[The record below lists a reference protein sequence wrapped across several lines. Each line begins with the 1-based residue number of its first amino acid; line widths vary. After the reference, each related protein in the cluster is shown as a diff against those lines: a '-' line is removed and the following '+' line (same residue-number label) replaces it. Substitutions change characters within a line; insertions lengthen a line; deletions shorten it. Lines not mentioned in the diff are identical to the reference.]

1 MSTPSRRLAR
11 KVTAPSLR
19 MAPRSRW
26 APPCQK
32 KYRSSSRAFSSLYTA
47 PPAYAPMA
55 ASPERVQ
62 RVETMAPGF
71 TLSFCSSATSSKGW
85 HSSTSP
91 NRVDTVTLRNLV
103 MGSMPM

>member
-1 MSTPSRRLAR
+1 
-11 KVTAPSLR
+11 
-19 MAPRSRW
+19 
-26 APPCQK
+26 
-32 KYRSSSRAFSSLYTA
+32 
-47 PPAYAPMA
+47 MA